1 VSGSIVADLY
11 VDSGNSRIKLARAA
25 TAGIERIADLD
36 FDDASTPGR
45 FNQCLAE
52 YGIDRIVLASVSR
65 GRRAEQTRALLDH
78 AGLPV
83 LRVAT
88 VAALGRLRVAYPEPS
103 QLGVDRFL
111 ALLAASDDEA
121 PCLLLSFGSALT
133 ADVLDADGRHRGGII
148 APSPDFQ
155 RQAMRSGFPG
165 LFEGDGQAGDLAD
178 NTDDAL
184 ASGIAHQCLGMIER
198 IHRQAFDGRDVRI
211 WVTGGAAWHWLPLLP
226 ASSRPAPDILFRG
239 MQRYLQLCK
248 P

>member
-165 LFEGDGQAGDLAD
+165 LFEGDGQARNLAD

-198 IHRQAFDGRDVRI
+198 IHRQAFDGQDVRI

-239 MQRYLQLCK
+239 MRRYLQLCK

>member
-1 VSGSIVADLY
+1 MADLY
-11 VDSGNSRIKLARAA
+11 VDSGNSRIKLARANSE
-25 TAGIERIADLD
+25 GIERIADLD
-36 FDDASTPGR
+36 FDDATTPGR
-45 FNQCLAE
+45 FNQSLAE

-65 GRRAEQTRALLDH
+65 GRRAEQTQALLDH

-111 ALLAASDDEA
+111 ALLAASDAVE

-155 RQAMRSGFPG
+155 IQAMRSGFPG
-165 LFEGDGQAGDLAD
+165 LFEGDGQARELAD
-178 NTDDAL
+178 NTTDAL

-198 IHRQAFDGRDVRI
+198 IHRQAFDRQDVRI
-211 WVTGGAAWHWLPLLP
+211 WVAGGAARQWLPSLP
-226 ASSRPAPDILFRG
+226 ANSRPASDILFRG
-239 MQRYLQLCK
+239 MRRYLQLCN